1 MAGHERDH
9 VLAGLDQDRVDVVRV
24 DDADR
29 LHLVGQL
36 FPNIFDEDQVGL
48 LRLAFIEVDLLKTDV
63 VTEKGARFHGGDV
76 QPNHV
81 VRLKVYIPFPQLLN
95 FEIVRYEIGELL

>member
-1 MAGHERDH
+1 MLQIRQDLRFKWLAVWLHIDH
-9 VLAGLDQDRVDVVRV
+9 AHQV
-24 DDADR
+24 
-29 LHLVGQL
+29 
-36 FPNIFDEDQVGL
+36 VGL
-48 LRLAFIEVDLLKTDV
+48 LRLAFIEVDLLKANV
-63 VTEKGARFHGGDV
+63 ITEKGARFHGGDV